1 MKEISSIS
9 INDPVFTPN
18 QSRNFFQRGMLK
30 LIKDE
35 RDLPFIYLCLKIT
48 FLVIPVGI
56 YLFIP
61 GRFNW
66 WIASVFVVANMV
78 IGLGPYLLML
88 HNTSHRQLF
97 KKEYNLLNYYIPYI
111 LGPFYG
117 QSPETYF
124 HHHVIMHHVE
134 NNIPPDISSTMHYRR
149 DSLRGFLIYFSK
161 FFLYGIFE
169 LTLYFKRK
177 NRGSFLRKT
186 LTGEVL
192 FILMCIGLSFI
203 SWRATFM
210 VFMLPFFIARFGMMA
225 GNWAQHAFID
235 QNNPGNSFVNS
246 ISCINTGYN
255 KRCFNDG
262 YHIGHHLRPAL
273 HWTDMPGD
281 FIKNA
286 SRYAEQKA
294 IVFQGIDYFYIWFLL
309 MTKNYGKLA
318 DRFVVINN
326 SFTKRDDVIAFLKSR
341 TQKFP
346 LPA

>member
-1 MKEISSIS
+1 MEQFSAIN

-18 QSRNFFQRGMLK
+18 QSRNFFQKGLLK

-48 FLVIPVGI
+48 FLVIPVGV

-61 GRFNW
+61 GCFNW
-66 WIASVFVVANMV
+66 WIASALLVANMV

-97 KKEYNLLNYYIPYI
+97 KQKYKLLNYYIPYI

-149 DSLRGFLIYFSK
+149 DSIRGFLIYFSK

-177 NRGSFLRKT
+177 NRGTFLRKT
-186 LTGEVL
+186 LTGEIG
-192 FILMCIGLSFI
+192 FILACVVLSYFN
-203 SWRATFM
+203 WRATLM

-235 QNNPGNSFVNS
+235 QNNPGNSFLNS

-281 FIKNA
+281 FIKNVA
-286 SRYAEQKA
+286 RYAEQKA
-294 IVFQGIDYFYIWFLL
+294 IVFQGIDYFYIWALL
-309 MTKNYGKLA
+309 MTKSYGKLA
-318 DRFVVINN
+318 DKFVVLDK
-326 SFTKRDDVIAFLKSR
+326 SFTKRDEVIAFLKSR

-346 LPA
+346 LPS